1 MMVTFK
7 CGHVITLKRDVKEA
21 PVCPECGERIVKQV
35 TGAQPVFRGA
45 CSGPL
50 VQKGQP

>member
-1 MMVTFK
+1 MIVTFK
-7 CGHVITLKRDVKEA
+7 CGHTVVVKRDVKDA
-21 PVCPECGERIVKQV
+21 PVCPCGERVVSNV
-35 TGAQPVFRGA
+35 TGAAPVFRGT